1 MNEAPPKSLEEEG
14 RKWAEYSTLLDAVER
29 SKATD
34 VERLPGLFRGVCQD
48 LALAQYRM
56 QGMRA
61 VEALNQLVIRGYKH
75 LYRPRSVGAS
85 GIVGFLSVG
94 FPNRVRREW
103 RLFWFCSLI
112 FWLPFFGMMA
122 AVQSDVAWAQ
132 AILGD
137 AGMLGLEEMYGG
149 DTARQTEHLRR
160 EYGSNFMMFGF
171 YIKNNVGIDFRI
183 FGGGILAGVGTM
195 FFLIYNGL
203 AIGASAGYVQMAG
216 NPTSF
221 WSFVAGHSSF
231 ELLGMV
237 VAGMAGMRLG
247 LGVLKPGRLPR
258 GKALALAAKEAL
270 PLICGAAVMTVLAA
284 FVEGFWSAQPVP
296 VNLKYAV
303 GGVFWI
309 AWTGYFLFMG
319 RGYYAP

>member
-1 MNEAPPKSLEEEG
+1 MTETPTNKAAREQ
-14 RKWAEYSTLLDAVER
+14 KWSEYSALVDAVEAR
-29 SKATD
+29 KDAD
-34 VERLPGLFRGVCQD
+34 VERLPGLFRGVCLD
-48 LALAQYRM
+48 LSLAQYRM
-56 QGMRA
+56 QGMNA

-75 LYRPRSVGAS
+75 LYRERGLGAS
-85 GIVGFLSVG
+85 GVVRFAAVT
-94 FPNRVRREW
+94 FPQRVRREW
-103 RLFWFCSLI
+103 RRFWFCSVI

-122 AVQSDVAWAQ
+122 AVQLDVAWAQ

-137 AGMLGLEEMYGG
+137 AGMLGLEQMYGG
-149 DTARQTEHLRR
+149 DTKSQTEHLRNTH
-160 EYGSNFMMFGF
+160 GSNFMMFGF
-171 YIKNNVGIDFRI
+171 YIKNNVSIDFRI

-221 WSFVAGHSSF
+221 WSFVAGHSAL

-247 LGVLKPGRLPR
+247 LGVLRPGRLRR
-258 GKALALAAKEAL
+258 GTALVQAAKEAL
-270 PLICGAAVMTVLAA
+270 PLIYGAAAMTVLAA
-284 FVEGFWSAQPVP
+284 LVEGFWSAQPLP

-303 GGVFWI
+303 GGGFWL
-309 AWTGYFLFMG
+309 ALSAYFLWVG
-319 RGYYAP
+319 RGRDAA

>member
-1 MNEAPPKSLEEEG
+1 MSGAPKNMSQGEQ
-14 RKWAEYSTLLDAVER
+14 KWAEYSALLDSVEGR
-29 SKATD
+29 GQTD
-34 VERLPGLFRGVCQD
+34 IERLPGLFRGVCQD

-56 QGMRA
+56 QGMNS

-75 LYRPRSVGAS
+75 LYRQRGAGAS
-85 GIVGFLSVG
+85 GIVAFLTAT

-112 FWLPFFGMMA
+112 FWLPFFGMAA
-122 AVQSDVAWAQ
+122 AVQFDLAWAQ

-149 DTARQTEHLRR
+149 DTTRQVEHLRR
-160 EYGSNFMMFGF
+160 EHGSNFMMFGF
-171 YIKNNVGIDFRI
+171 YVKNNVGIDFRI

-195 FFLIYNGL
+195 FFLIFNGL

-247 LGVLKPGRLPR
+247 LGILKPGRLRR

-270 PLICGAAVMTVLAA
+270 PLLYGAAVMTLLAA

-303 GGVFWI
+303 GGFFWI
-309 AWTGYFLFMG
+309 AWTGYFLLMG
-319 RGYYAP
+319 RGRHAA